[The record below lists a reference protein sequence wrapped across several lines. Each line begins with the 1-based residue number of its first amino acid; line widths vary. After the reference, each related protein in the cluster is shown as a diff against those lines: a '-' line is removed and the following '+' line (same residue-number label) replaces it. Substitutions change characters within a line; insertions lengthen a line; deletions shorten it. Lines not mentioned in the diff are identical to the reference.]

1 MSTQPNHHQPLF
13 RLGTVLITPGAILAL
28 VEANQS
34 ALELLTRHA
43 YGDWGNLTAE
53 DWQANEQALK
63 EGSRLFSVYTL
74 NTRQR
79 LWIISEWDR
88 SATTLLLPAEY

>member
-1 MSTQPNHHQPLF
+1 MNRQQNGHQPLF
-13 RLGTVLITPGAILAL
+13 RLGTVLITPRAILAL
-28 VEANQS
+28 VGANQS
-34 ALELLTRHA
+34 ALAFLVRHA

-63 EGSRLFSVYTL
+63 EGSRLFSAYTL
-74 NTRQR
+74 NTGQR

-88 SATTLLLPAEY
+88 SFTTILTPAEY